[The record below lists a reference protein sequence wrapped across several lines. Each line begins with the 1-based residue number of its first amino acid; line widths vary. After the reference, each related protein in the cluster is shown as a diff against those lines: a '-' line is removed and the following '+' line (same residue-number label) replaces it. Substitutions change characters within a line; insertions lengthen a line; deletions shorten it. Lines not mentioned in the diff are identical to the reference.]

1 MSGSGNSRKRPPA
14 GSQKDYEVGYRRP
27 PVHTRFKAGNPGNP
41 TGRRKKKKTV
51 GQIFESAMMQ
61 RINVEQNGRSR
72 SMTLQEVIIYKL
84 VRTSAQGDLRAIRT
98 TFAMW
103 DHYRDSSDTVLD
115 PSDLAA
121 EDRKILEEYLATL
134 NPRAASSE
142 NEGSTEEQ
150 ELKGADEDP
159 DKSENNA
166 S

>member
-1 MSGSGNSRKRPPA
+1 MAGSGKSRKRPPGA
-14 GSQKDYEVGYRRP
+14 PQKDYEVGYRRP
-27 PVHTRFKAGNPGNP
+27 PVHTRFQVGNPGNP
-41 TGRRKKKKTV
+41 AGRQKKKKTV

-72 SMTLQEVIIYKL
+72 SMTLQEVVIYKL

-103 DHYRDSSDTVLD
+103 DHYRDSTDTVLD

-134 NPRAASSE
+134 KPRAASSE
-142 NEGSTEEQ
+142 IDSSPEGQDRTGSDA
-150 ELKGADEDP
+150 GP
-159 DKSENNA
+159 DKSENEE